1 LSGVEELRRRVVE
14 GPIVWTMLSLAA
26 PMVAA
31 RLLASIQE
39 SVDAVFLGR
48 VSAADLAA
56 PVAVWPL
63 LMVFN
68 GLSFAVTT
76 AAVSMVSQLVGAGRF
91 GEAEEAAGRLM
102 GLMLILA
109 VAGALAV
116 ALAAPPVFRL
126 LGLPPGVY
134 ELSVA
139 YAVVDALG
147 LPFMFTLLFFNATRS
162 SLGDTR
168 TPFKL
173 SSLSSLLNLALDP
186 PLIFGL
192 GPIPG
197 LGAVGAALATT
208 ISRSVAGGVALYLLL
223 TGRGGLRVRPRLP
236 DGDTLRYVASTGG
249 PIAGQQLLVSTGF
262 LVMMGIVARLG
273 EAVMAAYNL
282 GLALIHVIQ
291 TATWGFSSATATMVG
306 QALGAG
312 LVGRARRVALTG
324 IALVSGLLAAGSA
337 ALYIAADTLVALL
350 TDIPEVAEVSVE
362 MIRLLAPGVPF
373 LGAFFA
379 SMGVARGS
387 GWTLVMSLL
396 NIARLWLVRIPLAAL
411 LALHLGWGPKGVW
424 IAMTLSNVA
433 AGILAVA
440 WVLKGSWAKPRVK
453 PPAGAAGE
461 ARSQEENTLE
471 TRPPLR
477 GDTRGGR

>member
-1 LSGVEELRRRVVE
+1 M
-14 GPIVWTMLSLAA
+14 ISLAA
-26 PMVAA
+26 PMIAA
-31 RLLASIQE
+31 RILASIQE

-76 AAVSMVSQLVGAGRF
+76 AAVSMVSQLVGARRYE
-91 GEAEEAAGRLM
+91 EAEAAAGKLM

-109 VAGALAV
+109 VLGAAAV
-116 ALAAPPVFRL
+116 ALAAPPVFKL

-139 YAVVDALG
+139 YAVIDALG
-147 LPFMFTLLFFNATRS
+147 LPFMFTLFFFNATRS

-192 GPIPG
+192 GPVPG
-197 LGAVGAALATT
+197 LGAVGAALATSL
-208 ISRSVAGGVALYLLL
+208 SRAVAGGVALYLLL

-236 DGDTLRYVASTGG
+236 DAATLRYVASTGG

-282 GLALIHVIQ
+282 GLAIIHLVQ

-312 LVGRARRVALTG
+312 MTGRARRVALTG
-324 IALVSGLLAAGSA
+324 IAIVSGVLAAGSTVLYLA
-337 ALYIAADTLVALL
+337 AGRVVVLL
-350 TDIPEVAEVSVE
+350 TDIPEVAEISVE
-362 MIRLLAPGVPF
+362 MIRILAPGVPF

-396 NIARLWLVRIPLAAL
+396 NIARLWLLRIPLAAL
-411 LALHLGWGPKGVW
+411 LALHLGWGHTGVW
-424 IAMTLSNVA
+424 TAMTVSNVVAGLLA
-433 AGILAVA
+433 AG
-440 WVLKGSWAKPRVK
+440 WVLKGSWARPRVK
-453 PPAGAAGE
+453 RIGPKGE
-461 ARSQEENTLE
+461 AKTVEARLN
-471 TRPPLR
+471 
-477 GDTRGGR
+477 